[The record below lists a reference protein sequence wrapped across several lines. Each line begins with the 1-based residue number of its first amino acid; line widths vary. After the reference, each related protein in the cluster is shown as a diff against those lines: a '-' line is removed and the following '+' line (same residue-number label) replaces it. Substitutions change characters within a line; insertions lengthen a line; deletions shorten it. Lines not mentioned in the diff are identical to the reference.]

1 MADKR
6 ITQLTA
12 SSGLVAT
19 DILPVVDDP
28 GGTPETQKAT
38 VQQVAEAVQAI
49 FDAVPTYDLAGSA
62 SAAQTA
68 AESASI
74 ASSVLASKGDL
85 VVGDGNLG
93 VNYDNLAVGANG
105 TVLVADSNETLGLKY
120 ADKELITVPSAQT
133 GATYTLALTD
143 KSSVVRMNRA
153 TAQTLTVPPNSSVA
167 FPIGSQVII
176 VAMGAGAVTI
186 AAGSGVTL
194 RSKDGDLEIDGQ
206 YGIAAC
212 VKIGTNEWVV
222 TGQLTS

>member
-38 VQQVAEAVQAI
+38 VQQVA
-49 FDAVPTYDLAGSA
+49 DAVETIYSTDTFVLVGEYTAKGDLAVGASA
-62 SAAQTA
+62 SAGD
-68 AESASI
+68 I
-74 ASSVLASKGDL
+74 ATLT
-85 VVGDGNLG
+85 
-93 VNYDNLAVGANG
+93 VGANG

-194 RSKDGDLEIDGQ
+194 RSKDGDLKIDGQ

-212 VKIGTNEWVV
+212 VKIDTNEWVV

>member
-28 GGTPETQKAT
+28 GGSPETQKAT
-38 VQQVAEAVQAI
+38 IQQVADAVQAI
-49 FDAVPTYDLAGSA
+49 FDAVPTYDPAGSA
-62 SAAQTA
+62 STAQSQ

-74 ASSVLASKGDL
+74 ASAVLANKGDL

-93 VNYDNLAVGANG
+93 INYDNLAVGANG

-120 ADKELITVPSAQT
+120 ADKELITVPAEQT

-143 KSSVVRMNRA
+143 KSSVVRMNSGS
-153 TAQTLTVPPNSSVA
+153 AQTLTVPPNASVA

-194 RSKDGDLEIDGQ
+194 RSKDSNLVIDGQ
-206 YGIAAC
+206 YGMSAC
-212 VKIGTNEWVV
+212 VKIASDEWVV
-222 TGQLTS
+222 TGQLTT